1 MIIKETVFFDNYDYL
16 KNKNELMNSL
26 KNIFENKCYKQMY
39 IKKINKIL
47 KKSNIIIDNN
57 DFQLQYKLDIT
68 LDVNEL
74 KVNEGEKMKVKITDK
89 HPKLGLISK
98 NEYTFIYI
106 LNSIQEFNKINIDD
120 TIEVKIEKVKYNKN
134 TNKIV
139 IVAKMI

>member
-1 MIIKETVFFDNYDYL
+1 MIIKETVFFDDYNYL
-16 KNKNELMNSL
+16 KNKNELIHYL
-26 KNIFENKCYKQMY
+26 KNIFEKKCYKKMY

-57 DFQLQYKLDIT
+57 DFQLHYKVDFTLDI
-68 LDVNEL
+68 NEL

-106 LNSIQEFNKINIDD
+106 LNSIQDFDKININDI
-120 TIEVKIEKVKYNKN
+120 IEVKIEKVKYNKN

-139 IVAKMI
+139 IVAKII